1 MKGEAEAEIAALLGA
16 QFRQTVEV
24 VRDDLLAAFVA
35 TPDACVTFVDVEG
48 VALALGFSTFETAI
62 A

>member
-1 MKGEAEAEIAALLGA
+1 MNGEAEAEIAALLGA

-35 TPDACVTFVDVEG
+35 TPDAFVTFVDVEG